1 MTLIMATILQKP
13 NMGLASHDDG
23 QKQFALGTHAAGN
36 LKWTIKSDVG

>member
-13 NMGLASHDDG
+13 NMGLASHGDG
-23 QKQFALGTHAAGN
+23 QKRLSLGTHAAGS